1 MSVAPKFQHRIL
13 CGDDYA
19 PTTRDL
25 IFVRAQ
31 PPAVCEAVR
40 MWSSSW
46 SMPAG
51 QGLQENRVSGNLRE
65 VLQSLLPLTAVGQ
78 LQLVVPTNSE
88 WCAYFRNGLT
98 GNNGLAAG
106 ELLSKYAGC
115 EAVLI
120 AASERL
126 SAKAEAAGYMP
137 SVGGLGIHY
146 WRSGTLERYVVLHY
160 ESRWE
165 FYERG
170 EPLPFENTEAY
181 RSRRLPDR
189 LTFEQVEAAAAWFGL
204 RPFDE
209 SFYCPPGT
217 SCTLFER
224 PGVNKWIHQFGWKRK
239 PWPESA

>member
-1 MSVAPKFQHRIL
+1 MVTKFQHRIL

-19 PTTRDL
+19 PTSRDL
-25 IFVRAQ
+25 VFLRAQ
-31 PPAVCEAVR
+31 PSEVCAAVR
-40 MWSSSW
+40 TWSSFW
-46 SMPAG
+46 KMTVG
-51 QGLQENRVSGNLRE
+51 QSLHESCVSGPLRE

-78 LQLVVPTNSE
+78 LRLVVPTNSE
-88 WCAYFRNGLT
+88 WCAYFDNGLT
-98 GNNGLAAG
+98 GNDGFSAG
-106 ELLSKYAGC
+106 KLLSEYAGC
-115 EAVLI
+115 EAVWI

-126 SAKAEAAGYMP
+126 SSKAEAAGYMP
-137 SVGGLGIHY
+137 SLGGLGIHY
-146 WRSGTLERYVVLHY
+146 WRAGTLERYVILHY

-170 EPLPFENTEAY
+170 EPLPFENTDAY
-181 RSRRLPDR
+181 RSPRLPDR

-209 SFYCPPGT
+209 AFYCPPGT

-224 PGVNKWIHQFGWKRK
+224 PGVATWNKRFGWKSK